1 MKGTFKKLFAV
12 ILSLALC
19 FGGAGCGDDVTDVI
33 DDVIDEVK
41 AKATVIEVI
50 DGVSLS
56 SPVYLNIKGKVK
68 TTENGKIT
76 NTEGVAYGGIKL
88 SEDLKSFE
96 LFDADLFSVSTDAI
110 TGYEDLIFGEAQF
123 YRGGKNYG
131 VGSVYYENKSLEE
144 VKIGLID
151 DLSAKHRELT
161 FMQDVNDIF
170 KDIASPAP
178 SEVLEEKPGS
188 AFEAV
193 PAVNGVL
200 KGMASFADISVN
212 GDVYTIDCLST
223 VIKVLNY
230 VKAITAVI
238 DANPELTLGE
248 LYNDPAVQVLA
259 KPVFGSISAKDAL
272 IAAEV
277 FTAITPETI
286 KQETGL
292 VLPEPGDK
300 NFNDYLAQ
308 IISECSFVFGEGE
321 TAVKV
326 GVGSVKIRDMFKGGT
341 KADPDGDGADS
352 GEAPADEW
360 KNLTPVIDK
369 AVAEVNDVLKVL
381 KISLTIVNKKVTS
394 VKINANFNEEQSES
408 VDDNPPVIIKY
419 NIDLVLECELLD
431 AMPELCDVTE
441 FLPEADS

>member
-1 MKGTFKKLFAV
+1 MKGIFKKLFVV

-41 AKATVIEVI
+41 AKATVIDVI
-50 DGVSLS
+50 DGVSIS
-56 SPVYLNIKGKVK
+56 SPVYLNIKGNEKM
-68 TTENGKIT
+68 TGNGKDF
-76 NTEGVAYGGIKL
+76 NAEFVAYGGIKL
-88 SEDLKSFE
+88 REDLKSFE
-96 LFDADLFSVSTDAI
+96 LFDADLFSVSTGAVN
-110 TGYEDLIFGEAQF
+110 GYEDLITGDAQF

-131 VGSVYYENKSLEE
+131 VGSVYYEDISIEE
-144 VKIGLID
+144 IKNNAIE

-161 FMQDVNDIF
+161 FIEDVNDIF

-178 SEVLEEKPGS
+178 SEGLEGKPES

-193 PAVNGVL
+193 PAANGVL
-200 KGMASFADISVN
+200 KGMASLADISVN

-277 FTAITPETI
+277 FTAFTPETI

-352 GEAPADEW
+352 GEAPAVEW

-369 AVAEVNDVLKVL
+369 AITEVNDVLKVL
-381 KISLTIVNKKVTS
+381 KISLTIVNKKVTA
-394 VKINANFNEEQSES
+394 VKINANFNEEHSKS
-408 VDDNPPVIIKY
+408 VDDNPPVITKY

-431 AMPELCDVTE
+431 AMPELCNVTE